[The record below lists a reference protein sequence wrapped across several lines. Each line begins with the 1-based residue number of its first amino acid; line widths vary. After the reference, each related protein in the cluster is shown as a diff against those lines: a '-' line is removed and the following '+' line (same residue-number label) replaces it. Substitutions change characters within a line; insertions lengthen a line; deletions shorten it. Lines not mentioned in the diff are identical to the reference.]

1 MHAHDD
7 SVAANHARDAGG
19 ILGEVALD
27 HRQLERAQDRF
38 LRLALEQEPE
48 RRLDEIGADSI
59 DMVELL
65 VVIDSDFGVR
75 LKEDEFLRLVTVED
89 LLQLIVDRSP
99 EHAL

>member
-1 MHAHDD
+1 MNDKTK
-7 SVAANHARDAGG
+7 
-19 ILGEVALD
+19 I
-27 HRQLERAQDRF
+27 LER
-38 LRLALEQEPE
+38 LRQTIPQLGPDLIPE

>member
-1 MHAHDD
+1 MNDKPK
-7 SVAANHARDAGG
+7 
-19 ILGEVALD
+19 I
-27 HRQLERAQDRF
+27 LER
-38 LRLALEQEPE
+38 LRQTIPQLAPDFIPE

-89 LLQLIVDRSP
+89 LLRLIVDRSP

>member
-1 MHAHDD
+1 MKDKTK
-7 SVAANHARDAGG
+7 
-19 ILGEVALD
+19 I
-27 HRQLERAQDRF
+27 LERLRQTIP
-38 LRLALEQEPE
+38 RLAPEFIPE
-48 RRLDEIGADSI
+48 RRLDDIGADSI

-75 LKEDEFLRLVTVED
+75 LKEGEFLRLVTVED

>member
-1 MHAHDD
+1 MNDKTK
-7 SVAANHARDAGG
+7 
-19 ILGEVALD
+19 I
-27 HRQLERAQDRF
+27 LER
-38 LRLALEQEPE
+38 LRQTIPQLAPDVIPE

-89 LLQLIVDRSP
+89 LLQPIVDRSP

>member
-1 MHAHDD
+1 MNDKPK
-7 SVAANHARDAGG
+7 
-19 ILGEVALD
+19 I
-27 HRQLERAQDRF
+27 LER
-38 LRLALEQEPE
+38 LRQAIPQLAPE
-48 RRLDEIGADSI
+48 FIPARRLDEIGADSI

>member
-1 MHAHDD
+1 MNDKTK
-7 SVAANHARDAGG
+7 
-19 ILGEVALD
+19 I
-27 HRQLERAQDRF
+27 LERLRQTIP
-38 LRLALEQEPE
+38 RLAPEFIPE

-65 VVIDSDFGVR
+65 VVIDSDFRVR
-75 LKEDEFLRLVTVED
+75 LKEDEFLRLGTVDD

>member
-1 MHAHDD
+1 MKDKPK
-7 SVAANHARDAGG
+7 
-19 ILGEVALD
+19 I
-27 HRQLERAQDRF
+27 LERLRQTIP
-38 LRLALEQEPE
+38 RLAPEFIPE